1 MTVSLH
7 FGLLLFPN
15 VTQLDLTGPA
25 EVFGNVPNSELHLI
39 WKSMAPVATGKGWKI
54 LPTTTFDKC
63 PQLDVICVPGG
74 SGQITLMDDSETL
87 DFLQKQASQACYVTS
102 VCTGSLLLGA
112 AGLLKGYKAT
122 CHWMSHDQLALLGA
136 IPVAKRV
143 VQDRNRIT
151 GAGVSAGIDFAL
163 TVVANLCGTEVSKG
177 IQLTMEYDP
186 QPPFQAGAPD
196 RVSPSL
202 VARIKDAASQRQAA
216 RLAATQ
222 KAAFKFTHT

>member
-7 FGLLLFPN
+7 IGLLLFPR

-25 EVFGNVPNSELHLI
+25 EVFGNVPNSEIHLI

-54 LPTTTFDKC
+54 LPTTTFNNC

-74 SGQITLMDDSETL
+74 SGQIALMDDGETL
-87 DFLQKQASQACYVTS
+87 DFLRKQASNARYVTS
-102 VCTGSLLLGA
+102 VCTGSLILGA
-112 AGLLKGYKAT
+112 AGLLTGYKAT

-136 IPVAKRV
+136 IPVAERV

-151 GAGVSAGIDFAL
+151 GAGVSAGIDLAL
-163 TVVANLCGTEVSKG
+163 TVVANMCGTEACQS

-186 QPPFQAGAPD
+186 QPPFQAGTPD
-196 RVSPSL
+196 KVSPL
-202 VARIKDAASQRQAA
+202 LLTRIKEAASQRQAV
-216 RLAATQ
+216 RLVATQ
-222 KAAFKFTHT
+222 KAASKLTY